1 LSAPPP
7 TDVVKLL
14 LVDDLPENLL
24 ALQALLRDD
33 GLQMHCATSG
43 EEALSLLLEH
53 EFALALLDVQMP
65 GMSGFDLAELIRG
78 SSRTR
83 QLPIVFVS
91 AADRNQAYSFR
102 GYENGAV
109 DFLFKP
115 LDAHAV
121 KSKVRVFTE
130 LHAKSRALR
139 RQLVELE
146 TARAEQQQLLD
157 TLQRTQADLQRALK
171 MRDEFMSMV
180 THELRTPLGVMA
192 LEVIM
197 RRSRLD
203 KGDLAWFS
211 PERLQAMIDKD
222 DRQVRSMTRLIE
234 DMLDIARIQHGRLS
248 IHPRRTD
255 LGELARRVVTDFEPQ
270 YQQCP
275 QPVPLRLSA
284 LPGVIGEWDDSRI
297 AQVLVNLLSNALRY
311 GQGRPVHV
319 EVDLTDDG
327 LARLAVT
334 DQGPGIPAEDQQRVF
349 QQFERL
355 PSAGKAPGMGLGLYI
370 SQQFVQAHGGRIN
383 LHSEPGRGTCF
394 EVLLPLTTG

>member
-1 LSAPPP
+1 LNATAP
-7 TDVVKLL
+7 TEVAKLL

-24 ALQALLRDD
+24 ALQALLSDD

-53 EFALALLDVQMP
+53 DFALALLDVQMP
-65 GMSGFDLAELIRG
+65 GMSGFELAELIRG

-91 AADRNQAYSFR
+91 AADRDQAYSFR
-102 GYENGAV
+102 GYDNGAV
-109 DFLFKP
+109 DFLYKP

-146 TARAEQQQLLD
+146 AARADQQQLLD
-157 TLQRTQADLQRALK
+157 ALQHTQADLERALK

-192 LEVIM
+192 LEVIV
-197 RRSRLD
+197 RQQRLN

-211 PERLQAMIDKD
+211 AERLQAMVDKD
-222 DRQVRSMTRLIE
+222 ERQVRSMTRLID

-248 IHPRRTD
+248 IHPRPTD
-255 LGELARRVVTDFEPQ
+255 LGELARRVVADFEPQ
-270 YQQCP
+270 YQHGP
-275 QPVPLRLSA
+275 KPVALRLNS
-284 LPGVIGEWDDSRI
+284 LPGIVGEWDDSRI
-297 AQVLVNLLSNALRY
+297 TQVLVNLLSNALRY
-311 GQGRPVHV
+311 GEGKPVT
-319 EVDLTDDG
+319 VDVALTDAG
-327 LARLAVT
+327 HARLAVT
-334 DQGPGIPAEDQQRVF
+334 DEGRGIALEDQQKIF

-355 PSAGKAPGMGLGLYI
+355 SASSKSPGMGLGLYI
-370 SQQFVQAHGGRIN
+370 TRQFVEAHGGRIAV
-383 LHSEPGRGTCF
+383 HSEPGRGACF
-394 EVLLPLTTG
+394 EVLLPLKQA

>member
-1 LSAPPP
+1 VSD
-7 TDVVKLL
+7 TVKLL

-33 GLQMHCATSG
+33 QLEMHTATSG

-65 GMSGFDLAELIRG
+65 GMSGFELAELIRG

-83 QLPIVFVS
+83 HLPIVFVS
-91 AADRNQAYSFR
+91 AADRSQAHTFR

-109 DFLFKP
+109 DFLYKP

-130 LHAKSRALR
+130 LYAKGRELR
-139 RQLVELE
+139 HQLVELE
-146 TARAEQQQLLD
+146 AARAEQQGLLD
-157 TLQRTQADLQRALK
+157 RLQQAQAELQRALK

-192 LEVIM
+192 LEVM
-197 RRSRLD
+197 LRRSRLD
-203 KGDLAWFS
+203 KGDMGWFS
-211 PERLQAMIDKD
+211 RERLQAMIDKD

-234 DMLDIARIQHGRLS
+234 DMLDISRLQHGMLS
-248 IHPRRTD
+248 IRPRRTD
-255 LGELARRVVTDFEPQ
+255 LGELARRVVADFEGQ
-270 YQQCP
+270 YQQ
-275 QPVPLRLSA
+275 VPLRLST
-284 LPGVIGEWDDSRI
+284 LPGIVGEWDDSRI

-311 GQGRPVHV
+311 GEGKPVAV
-319 EVDLTDDG
+319 DVDLTDEG
-327 LARLAVT
+327 LARMAVT
-334 DQGPGIPAEDQQRVF
+334 DQGPGIPPDFQQKIF

-355 PSAGKAPGMGLGLYI
+355 GGSSKAPGMGLGLYI
-370 SQQFVQAHGGRIN
+370 SRQFVEAHGGRIAV
-383 LHSEPGRGTCF
+383 HSAPGEGACF
-394 EVLLPLTTG
+394 EVLLPLQPGS

>member
-1 LSAPPP
+1 MSAPPP

-115 LDAHAV
+115 LDAQAV

-234 DMLDIARIQHGRLS
+234 DMLDISRIQHGRLS

-255 LGELARRVVTDFEPQ
+255 LGELAGRVVADFEPQ
-270 YQQCP
+270 YQQ
-275 QPVPLRLSA
+275 VGLTLSA
-284 LPGVIGEWDDSRI
+284 QPGIVGEWDDSRI

-319 EVDLTDDG
+319 EVGLTGDG
-327 LARLAVT
+327 FARLAVT
-334 DQGPGIPAEDQQRVF
+334 DQGPGIPAEDQGRVF

-355 PSAGKAPGMGLGLYI
+355 PSTGKAPGMGLGLYI
-370 SQQFVQAHGGRIN
+370 SQQFVQAHRGRIG
-383 LHSEPGRGTCF
+383 LHSEPGRGACF
-394 EVLLPLTTG
+394 EALLPLTAA